1 MDSAELNRVL
11 NDLLAAHALQLPQA
25 LVLDGKTV
33 RDHFGVLSL
42 ARHGDGAPEAMALY
56 DQKEGTERSEQ
67 KAAAELLDSMGSLDG
82 KLTTADALHCQRK
95 IARTIAEKGGDYL
108 LQVKGNQPH
117 LEKLAQQKAS
127 TPNTPFLTK
136 AN

>member
-1 MDSAELNRVL
+1 M
-11 NDLLAAHALQLPQA
+11 
-25 LVLDGKTV
+25 V

-67 KAAAELLDSMGSLDG
+67 QAAAELLDSMGSLDE
-82 KLTTADALHCQRK
+82 KVITADALHCQRK
-95 IARTIAEKGGDYL
+95 IARTVAEKGGDYL

-117 LEKLAQQKAS
+117 LEKLAQQKAA
-127 TPNTPFLTK
+127 TPGAPFLRK
-136 AN
+136 AK